1 VYQGQGRLR
10 SPKGVGIAPIEG
22 AAELLEREPN
32 LQSDLIALN
41 LAILDRTAH
50 LRDFEPAEIR
60 SVPEALLIAL
70 SIALEMLCS
79 EVPTTSTTL

>member
-1 VYQGQGRLR
+1 VAAKCAVRGDFVGQADTLLVIVYQGQGRLR

-50 LRDFEPAEIR
+50 LRDFEPAEI
-60 SVPEALLIAL
+60 S
-70 SIALEMLCS
+70 
-79 EVPTTSTTL
+79 